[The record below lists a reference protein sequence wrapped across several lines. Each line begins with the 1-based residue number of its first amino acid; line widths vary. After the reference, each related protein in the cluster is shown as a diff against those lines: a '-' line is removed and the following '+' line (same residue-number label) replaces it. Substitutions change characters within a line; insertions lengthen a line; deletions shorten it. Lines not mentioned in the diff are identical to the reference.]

1 MGKQPWKTPNPK
13 PKSKRKTLTRAQ
25 KASAKAM
32 ANSAGRRYPNLV
44 DNMRAAKS
52 RRS

>member
-13 PKSKRKTLTRAQ
+13 PKSKRKALTRAQ
-25 KASAKAM
+25 QASAKAM
-32 ANSAGRRYPNLV
+32 AKTAGRPYPNLV
-44 DNMRAAKS
+44 DNMRAATS